1 MASPLYLAHNGAI
14 DCGSFWANHV
24 DFLADAR
31 DNGKVLREVR
41 CQNPRNPVGVQV
53 FKLTQLCK
61 GRPTYTNESL
71 EFVLMIHQIMVA
83 TAAY

>member
-1 MASPLYLAHNGAI
+1 MASPPYLAHNSAI
-14 DCGSFWANHV
+14 DCGSFWANHMN
-24 DFLADAR
+24 FLADTR

-53 FKLTQLCK
+53 FQLTQLYK
-61 GRPTYTNESL
+61 GAN
-71 EFVLMIHQIMVA
+71 IHQLILGIRSGDTSIMAAA